1 MKLKNLT
8 EENIGKLFEVID
20 KCEGKIELVSDDF
33 RLNLKS
39 KIAQY
44 VSVAKIF
51 CNGEIDEIEL
61 LAYNQEDVNR
71 LLNFMINN

>member
-51 CNGEIDEIEL
+51 CNVEIDEIEL